1 MLKIKNKKIL
11 GAVVVIA
18 VILLGY
24 SIVYLSGCAR
34 IDTANINSK
43 GVNIVCIGDS
53 VTYGYGATPGE
64 DDYPTHLSHM
74 MSIPVIN
81 VGVDGD
87 TSNDGVKRLQ
97 VDILDKQPLL
107 VIVEFGGNDFLRK
120 IPFNDTVKNVEY
132 IVSKSLEAGAMVAI
146 MDMSVGMIMEN
157 YGKEYRRLAKKYNV
171 ILIPHILSD
180 ILTNAS
186 LKSDFVHP
194 NGEGYKVL
202 AQKVYRYIIP
212 YLNQNNILRRFGK
225 DSLKKD

>member
-1 MLKIKNKKIL
+1 MTRIKNKKII
-11 GAVVVIA
+11 GAILIAMVVFLA
-18 VILLGY
+18 Y
-24 SIVYLSGCAR
+24 SIVYLSGCTR
-34 IDTANINSK
+34 IDTANIDSK

-53 VTYGYGATPGE
+53 MTYGYGATPGE
-64 DDYPTHLSHM
+64 DDYPAHLSRM

-87 TSNDGVKRLQ
+87 TSNDGVKRLK
-97 VDILDKQPLL
+97 VDVLDRQPLL
-107 VIVEFGGNDFLRK
+107 VIIEFGGNDFLRK
-120 IPFNDTVKNVEY
+120 IPFADTVKNVEY
-132 IVSKSLEAGAMVAI
+132 IISKSKEAGAMVAI

-157 YGKEYRRLAKKYNV
+157 YGKEYRRLAKKHNV

-225 DSLKKD
+225 PSLKQE